1 MAIELATGYVNLVPS
16 AKGITDGIA
25 RELGGPLASAATSSG
40 NAASAGFVSAF
51 MGGAGKLPGLVKGLI
66 AGAGIAAP
74 VVLLE
79 KLGATFDEQ
88 FDKIRLGTGA
98 TGAALSGLQDDFRA
112 VARSGPSSFGDV
124 SDAITDVSRQLGL
137 TGQPLQATSRSLL
150 DLSRITGTDLKTNL
164 KAASGLFNQFG
175 VSAGD
180 QTKKLDVLF
189 RISQQ
194 TGVSVSDLAT
204 SMAAGG
210 AQFRAAGFTFE
221 STGALLGLLAKN
233 GLDAGAVIPALS
245 RAMATAAKDGKP
257 AQQVFQDT
265 FDAIRNAPTDTAA
278 AGVALDVFGA
288 KAGPK
293 FAALIREGK
302 LSYQEFAQAV
312 SDGGD
317 TISQAASDTDDWG
330 QKLDTLKNNVLLAFE
345 PVATTVFEG
354 LNSLIDAVAP
364 SLTVAS
370 EAVAAFFAGFTGNG
384 PGVLHGRAAEIANFA
399 AGIRDSFNGALPG
412 IRSFFRGL
420 GDALAPIITDGLPK
434 FRDLVVDVFTFVA
447 DHHAILDVL
456 AGAVRILGEN
466 LNLVLPAALAFAV
479 ALKGFSIATTAAT
492 QLSILSAVITPLVE
506 GLGALGAV
514 IVGVFGAPVLIT
526 VGIIAAVAAG
536 LTLLYLKVQPV
547 HDAFDALGR
556 FFAGAF
562 RTALDWI
569 VNVAW
574 PALQSGAA
582 GVARAFSSLSDLG
595 APIAAG
601 AAQIAEAFGS
611 LGRMTALA
619 WRAVRTAIQPVI
631 DWYQEHVG
639 PTIAAVVEFVI
650 ALWQR
655 LAQLT
660 QAVWNLLAP
669 YVSFALRA
677 LVAIVAPVLGGILE
691 IFQAVFGA
699 IAPLVSA
706 AFGIIVAVTQASL
719 GVLAAI
725 VSPVLDLILGGFQIF
740 GGLIVDVLRVTF
752 DLAVSVIGGA
762 LDVIRG
768 IFEILT
774 AVLTLDWSTAW
785 QGIQDIVAGAWG
797 VITGIISAGAAAIE
811 AITNAF
817 LALVLLVFQTTWDLV
832 TGVISAAW
840 TGIQSIT
847 QSAVDAVFSII
858 STVFNLIVG
867 VVQGVWDA
875 ISGGVAA
882 AWATIQAEVSTAV
895 NAVKDEVGRV
905 IDGAKQLVLAA
916 WNAIRD
922 AVPAA
927 WDEIKNA
934 VTTAWG
940 NVETF
945 LRSVPGLAAAALAG
959 FGAAV
964 ITALVQPFIDAYNAA
979 LGWWHKIQDLLH
991 STETIDPHITF
1002 APGTFNG
1009 PGVGGPGLVPTAV
1022 GRLVTGPTPL
1032 LAGEAGIEAILNNG
1046 QAARALWNVANMAAV
1061 PAATSATGP
1070 QTVLQ
1075 FGPNEINEKV
1085 DGADVAFWLNNMA
1098 LLHNTGGGM
1107 AA

>member
-16 AKGITDGIA
+16 AKGITDNLA
-25 RELGGPLASAATSSG
+25 SALGAPLASAAASSG
-40 NAASAGFVSAF
+40 NTASAGFVSAF

-98 TGAALSGLQDDFRA
+98 TGTALSGLEDDFRA
-112 VARSGPSSFGDV
+112 VARSGPSSFSDV

-137 TGQPLQATSRSLL
+137 TGKPLEDTSRSLL

-204 SMAAGG
+204 SMASGG

-233 GLDAGAVIPALS
+233 GLDAGSVIPALS

-317 TISQAASDTDDWG
+317 TISQAALDTDDWG

-354 LNSLIDAVAP
+354 LNTLIDKVAP
-364 SLTVAS
+364 GLTIAS
-370 EAVAAFFAGFTGNG
+370 QAVAAFFAGFTGNG

-399 AGIRDSFNGALPG
+399 AGIRDSFDRALPG
-412 IRSFFRGL
+412 IGRFFRGL
-420 GDALAPIITDGLPK
+420 GDALAPVITDGLPK
-434 FRDLVVDVFTFVA
+434 LRDLVVDVLTFIG
-447 DHHAILDVL
+447 DHHAVVDLL
-456 AGAVRILGEN
+456 SGAVRVLGEN
-466 LNLVLPAALAFAV
+466 LNIVLPAALAFVV
-479 ALKGFSIATTAAT
+479 ALKGFSIASAAAT
-492 QLSILSAVITPLVE
+492 QLSILGAVIGPLVE

-536 LTLLYLKVQPV
+536 LGLLYLKVQPV

-562 RTALDWI
+562 RASLDWI

-601 AAQIAEAFGS
+601 VAQIASAFGS
-611 LGRMTALA
+611 LGRMTLLA
-619 WRAVRTAIQPVI
+619 WRTVRTAIQPVI

-639 PTIAAVVEFVI
+639 PTIAAVVEFVV
-650 ALWQR
+650 ALWDR
-655 LAQLT
+655 LT
-660 QAVWNLLAP
+660 QATSAAWNLLAP
-669 YVSFALRA
+669 YVAFALRA
-677 LVAIVAPVLGGILE
+677 LVAIVAAVLGGILE

-725 VSPVLDLILGGFQIF
+725 VSPVLALIIGAFQVF
-740 GGLIVDVLRVTF
+740 GGLIVDVLRITF
-752 DLAVSVIGGA
+752 DLAVAIIGGA
-762 LDVIRG
+762 LDIIRG

-774 AVLTLDWSTAW
+774 AILTLDWSKAW
-785 QGIQDIVAGAWG
+785 QGVQDIVAGAWG
-797 VITGIISAGAAAIE
+797 IITGIIGAGAAAVE

-817 LALVLLVFQTTWDLV
+817 LALVVLVFQTTWDLV
-832 TGVISAAW
+832 TGIITAAW
-840 TGIQSIT
+840 AGIQGIT
-847 QSAVDAVFSII
+847 QAAVNAVFTII

-875 ISGGVAA
+875 IAGGVAA
-882 AWATIQAEVSTAV
+882 AWGTIQAEVSAAV
-895 NAVKDEVGRV
+895 NAVKDEIGRV
-905 IDGAKQLVLAA
+905 IDGAKQLVLDA

-945 LRSVPGLAAAALAG
+945 LRTIPGLAATALAG
-959 FGAAV
+959 FGSAV
-964 ITALVQPFIDAYNAA
+964 IGALVQPFIDAYNAA

-991 STETIDPHITF
+991 NTETITPNITF
-1002 APGTFNG
+1002 APGTFG
-1009 PGVGGPGLVPTAV
+1009 GGGTGGPGLVPTAV

-1032 LAGEAGIEAILNNG
+1032 LAGEAGTEAILNDR
-1046 QAARALWNVANMAAV
+1046 QSARAIWNIANAAAL
-1061 PAATSATGP
+1061 PAASSAGP
-1070 QTVLQ
+1070 GQTLLQ
-1075 FGPNEINEKV
+1075 FGPNEINERI
-1085 DGADVAFWLNNMA
+1085 DGSDVAFHLQQMA